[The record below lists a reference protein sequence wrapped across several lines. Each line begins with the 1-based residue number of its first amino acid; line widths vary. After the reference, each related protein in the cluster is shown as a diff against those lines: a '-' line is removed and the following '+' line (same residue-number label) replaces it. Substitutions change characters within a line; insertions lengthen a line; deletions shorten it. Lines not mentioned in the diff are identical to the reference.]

1 MAHAVKPTPC
11 SPPTRPRSRT
21 WPSARSGWVAL
32 VAAIV
37 NVVALWAGR
46 QRSTMNVVASTLTV
60 TATLFFGFF
69 VIGEGLGGA

>member
-1 MAHAVKPTPC
+1 MLPLVSTLFHDVVPVTDTVVMPVIGLVLV
-11 SPPTRPRSRT
+11 T
-21 WPSARSGWVAL
+21 

-46 QRSTMNVVASTLTV
+46 QRSTMNMVATTLTV
-60 TATLFFGFF
+60 TATLFFAFF

>member
-1 MAHAVKPTPC
+1 MPVIGLVLVT
-11 SPPTRPRSRT
+11 
-21 WPSARSGWVAL
+21 

-46 QRSTMNVVASTLTV
+46 QRSTMNMVATTLTV
-60 TATLFFGFF
+60 TATLFFAFF